1 MAPTLDFLW
10 AVAISCC
17 DRGATITNGIVQAH
31 PYVHYLLPLPFKLMS
46 YFTSLL
52 TSAEGVLA
60 QAIHIPADVSLL
72 RVARW

>member
-1 MAPTLDFLW
+1 MFSNIL
-10 AVAISCC
+10 
-17 DRGATITNGIVQAH
+17 
-31 PYVHYLLPLPFKLMS
+31 VHVLYLMS

-72 RVARW
+72 HEQEEERREEPHL